1 MFTRNRDQ
9 AQTVDWGGGTSDRL
23 LVEKDGMGFAVCHTI
38 VKQGSSSKLEYRN
51 HLEAC
56 YCVSGSGSVVEKD
69 GTVHEI
75 TPGTIYVLDEH
86 DPHELRGGEGAAA
99 GLEEVGVRAGRRRA
113 EHVRPLAQHPA
124 VRGGLVRLGRLIVRL
139 GAGQRQLRS
148 RRREGGRELQG
159 GVGRGEGG
167 METARAAGPSR
178 AAG

>member
-9 AQTVDWGGGTSDRL
+9 AQTVGWGGGTSDRL

-38 VKQGSSSKLEYRN
+38 VKQGTASKLEYRN

-86 DPHELRGGEGAAA
+86 DPHELRGGET
-99 GLEEVGVRAGRRRA
+99 EDM
-113 EHVRPLAQHPA
+113 H
-124 VRGGLVRLGRLIVRL
+124 LVSIFNPPITGDEKH
-139 GAGQRQLRS
+139 QLTEDGFS
-148 RRREGGRELQG
+148 
-159 GVGRGEGG
+159 
-167 METARAAGPSR
+167 AY
-178 AAG
+178 